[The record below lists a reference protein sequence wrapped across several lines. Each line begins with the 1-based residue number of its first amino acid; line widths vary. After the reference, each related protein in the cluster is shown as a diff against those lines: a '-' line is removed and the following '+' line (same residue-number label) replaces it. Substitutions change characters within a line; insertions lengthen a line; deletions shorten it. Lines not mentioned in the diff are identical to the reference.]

1 MDNHTKKGNQ
11 VNPMMIG
18 DFYEDEYG
26 SIYHIIDI
34 TLNTITLCRLRD
46 NLHIEVEPYTIN
58 TWISNGALT
67 VYLTAEELSA

>member
-1 MDNHTKKGNQ
+1 MS
-11 VNPMMIG
+11 PMMVG

-26 SIYHIIDI
+26 SIYEVTHI

-46 NLHIEVEPYTIN
+46 NHVFEVEPYTIN

-67 VYLTAEELSA
+67 VYLTSEQIAC

>member
-1 MDNHTKKGNQ
+1 MNTLM
-11 VNPMMIG
+11 VG

-26 SIYHIIDI
+26 SIYEVTHI

-46 NLHIEVEPYTIN
+46 NVTLDVEPYTIN

>member
-1 MDNHTKKGNQ
+1 MNNHTKKGNQ

-34 TLNTITLCRLRD
+34 TLNTITMCRLRD
-46 NLHIEVEPYTIN
+46 NSIIEVEPYTIN

-67 VYLTAEELSA
+67 IYLSADDI